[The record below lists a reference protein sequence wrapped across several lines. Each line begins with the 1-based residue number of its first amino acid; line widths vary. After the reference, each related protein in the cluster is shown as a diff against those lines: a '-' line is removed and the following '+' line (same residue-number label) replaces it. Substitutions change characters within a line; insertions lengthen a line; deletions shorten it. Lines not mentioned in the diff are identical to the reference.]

1 MSQIIAVTAGKG
13 GTGKS
18 TTSANVATMLALE
31 GKKVLLV
38 ELDFG
43 LRCLDII
50 LGVQS
55 SIRHDIGEYL
65 EGKVDILDATTQV
78 VERSPN
84 LYLVCATRNPFI
96 EIDPEKILGVCNEM
110 REFFDY
116 IIVDTAGVGD
126 SVFNVIKGADMI
138 LMVTTPDTI
147 CVRDSAIL
155 SDFLYI
161 KSCTNQKLIINKV
174 SSKFKSE
181 EILYDLDSVMDTV
194 GIPLLGVVPEDNHIR
209 VCGAK
214 GLPLPVKSAGY
225 KAFNAVAHRIIGD
238 DVPLTIKIN

>member
-1 MSQIIAVTAGKG
+1 MAEIIAVTAGKG

-18 TTSANVATMLALE
+18 TTSANVASFLAMH

-50 LGVQS
+50 LGVKS
-55 SIRHDIGEYL
+55 TIRHDIGEYL
-65 EGKVDILDATTQV
+65 EGKINILDATTQV
-78 VERSPN
+78 QERSEN
-84 LYLVCATRNPFI
+84 LHLICATRNPFI
-96 EIDPEKILGVCNEM
+96 EIDPERIIAVCNEM
-110 REFFDY
+110 REHFDY

-138 LMVTTPDTI
+138 LMVTTPDTV

-155 SDFLYI
+155 SDFLYL

-174 SSKFKSE
+174 SSKFKNE
-181 EILYDLDSVMDTV
+181 EILYDLDAVMDTV
-194 GIPLLGVVPEDNHIR
+194 GIPLLGVVMEDNNIR

-214 GLPLPVKSAGY
+214 GLPLPPKTPGFKAYSAIA
-225 KAFNAVAHRIIGD
+225 KRICGEDI
-238 DVPLTIKIN
+238 PLTIKIN

>member
-1 MSQIIAVTAGKG
+1 MAQIIAVTAGKG

-18 TTSANVATMLALE
+18 TTSANVAEMLALS
-31 GKKVLLV
+31 GNKVLLV

-50 LGVQS
+50 LGVKS
-55 SIRHDIGEYL
+55 EIRHDIGEYL
-65 EGKVDILDATTQV
+65 EGKIDILDAAAQV
-78 VERSPN
+78 AERSEN
-84 LYLVCATRNPFI
+84 LYLICATRNPFI
-96 EIDPEKILGVCNEM
+96 EIDPKKILDVCNEM
-110 REFFDY
+110 REHFDY
-116 IIVDTAGVGD
+116 IIIDTAGVGD
-126 SVFNVIKGADMI
+126 SVFNVIKGADLI

-194 GIPLLGVVPEDNHIR
+194 GIPLLGVVPEDNNIR

-214 GLPLPVKSAGY
+214 GMPLPAKSAGY